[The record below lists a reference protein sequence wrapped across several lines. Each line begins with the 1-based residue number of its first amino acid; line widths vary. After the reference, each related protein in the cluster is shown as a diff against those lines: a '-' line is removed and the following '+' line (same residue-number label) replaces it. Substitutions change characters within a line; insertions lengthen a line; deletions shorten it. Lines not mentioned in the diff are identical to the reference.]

1 MASID
6 DFLAKANI
14 TKATPVENSI
24 ATAISKA
31 KLGSSGYK
39 MPDSAIINGWVSKF
53 VPGIKEEY
61 EKYFDALI
69 AAAKAEYGENSV
81 PVAEHVAQKAVWSN
95 WHTSHAT
102 PLTVDLG
109 KSGGK
114 TFEDLKAPIDNV
126 KKVLQEQT
134 KNVTDATAAKLGSA
148 TQLAAT
154 NTSLYGKGT
163 AEKPA
168 SKSIAAVYNDAQKN
182 LTDAQANDTK
192 KSTAK
197 TQARIKQAQDKYN
210 TAKENYDNAVK
221 RQTSLSASNATRLSA
236 LDTTVLKSLDTYNKT
251 AVTPF
256 TNFLSGVPTPGPGE
270 TQVDVDTAKVGKLL
284 EDYKKSNVMPTLTGA
299 DTALLGPLQK
309 AVDAYETQK
318 IADDKK
324 AAAARVAA
332 ESAKSIAQT
341 RGDITSYNALL
352 AEARKKAPV
361 VADTTTDLLSKM
373 KGTTPPTGTPPPT
386 GTVPTGT
393 APSNPPVEL
402 TDTAPSKLSLITDKD
417 GNRLISDELIA
428 AGIKGDSKSKQ
439 QAKSEQTKILNVWA
453 KDILANGGYIDPFT
467 GKQRSFTPKDY
478 GYSSAFNSTIG
489 RVLYGDSTPKLLSS
503 YLNKIGRPTS
513 LSGIQPATTQPA
525 TTQPATTQPV
535 TTQPINAG
543 LSSLAGTAPPKFTPP
558 PQLGLKLSNDFN
570 TRMIQQDLAAQQQL
584 QNPGTYAT
592 GQFDPFFSGY
602 LNSASQFSTQPS
614 QANPDGSF
622 SGGAL
627 YRPNTGIGF
636 GFQNAYDAS
645 ATTGKAAG
653 GYLDAQSVGQSNQAL
668 QQQPQQQNN
677 QLGLASIPNMSQ
689 YTNYTNNPGMMSPT
703 QNTDDGGVGGISVLG
718 QTNPMW

>member
-6 DFLAKANI
+6 DFLAAASI

-39 MPDSAIINGWVSKF
+39 MPDSAKINDWVSQF

-69 AAAKAEYGENSV
+69 AAAKAEYGENS
-81 PVAEHVAQKAVWSN
+81 PAVAEHVAQKAVWSN

-102 PLTVDLG
+102 PLNVDLG

-114 TFEDLKAPIDNV
+114 TFEDLIAPIANV

-134 KNVTDATAAKLGSA
+134 KNVTEATAAKSGSA

-154 NTSLYGKGT
+154 NASLYGKGT

-168 SKSIAAVYNDAQKN
+168 DKSIAYIYNSAQSNLTKAQTNDA
-182 LTDAQANDTK
+182 K

-197 TQARIKQAQDKYN
+197 TQASIKQAQDKYN

-221 RQTSLSASNATRLSA
+221 QQTSLSASNATGLSA
-236 LDTTVLKSLDTYNKT
+236 LNTAVLKSLDTYSKT

-270 TQVDVDTAKVGKLL
+270 TQVDVDTTKVGKLL
-284 EDYKKSNVMPTLTGA
+284 EDYKKSGAMPTLTGA

-309 AVDAYETQK
+309 AVDTYETQK
-318 IADDKK
+318 IASDKK
-324 AAAARVAA
+324 ENAAKIAAASKA
-332 ESAKSIAQT
+332 SIAQT
-341 RGDITSYNALL
+341 RGDITGYNKLL
-352 AEARKKAPV
+352 DEARKKAPV
-361 VADTTTDLLSKM
+361 VADTTTDLLNKM
-373 KGTTPPTGTPPPT
+373 QGTSPPNTPPAMGTPPPI
-386 GTVPTGT
+386 T
-393 APSNPPVEL
+393 AP
-402 TDTAPSKLSLITDKD
+402 
-417 GNRLISDELIA
+417 
-428 AGIKGDSKSKQ
+428 
-439 QAKSEQTKILNVWA
+439 
-453 KDILANGGYIDPFT
+453 
-467 GKQRSFTPKDY
+467 
-478 GYSSAFNSTIG
+478 
-489 RVLYGDSTPKLLSS
+489 
-503 YLNKIGRPTS
+503 
-513 LSGIQPATTQPA
+513 
-525 TTQPATTQPV
+525 
-535 TTQPINAG
+535 
-543 LSSLAGTAPPKFTPP
+543 APPKFTPP
-558 PQLGLKLSNDFN
+558 PQLGLKFSNDFN

-592 GQFDPFFSGY
+592 GQFDPFYSGY
-602 LNSASQFSTQPS
+602 LDAASQFSTQPS
-614 QANPDGSF
+614 KPNADGSF

-627 YRPNTGIGF
+627 YRPNTGVGF

-645 ATTGKAAG
+645 APLTPPVTGVAAG
-653 GYLDAQSVGQSNQAL
+653 GYMDAQSVGQNNQAL
-668 QQQPQQQNN
+668 QQQQPPQNN

>member
-6 DFLAKANI
+6 DFKAKASI

-39 MPDSAIINGWVSKF
+39 MPDSAIINGWVSQF

-81 PVAEHVAQKAVWSN
+81 PVAEHIAQKAVWQN
-95 WHTSHAT
+95 WYPAHST
-102 PLTVDLG
+102 PLNVDLG

-134 KNVTDATAAKLGSA
+134 KNVTEATAAKSGSA
-148 TQLAAT
+148 TQLAT
-154 NTSLYGKGT
+154 INTSLYGKGT

-168 SKSIAAVYNDAQKN
+168 DKSIAYKYNAAQKT
-182 LTDAQANDTK
+182 LTDEQAKDAK

-197 TQARIKQAQDKYN
+197 TQANIKLAQDKYN

-221 RQTSLSASNATRLSA
+221 QQTSLSASNATRLSA
-236 LDTTVLKSLDTYNKT
+236 LDTAVLKSLDTYTKT

-270 TQVDVDTAKVGKLL
+270 TQVDVDTTKVGKLL
-284 EDYKKSNVMPTLTGA
+284 EDYKKSNAMPTLTGA

-309 AVDAYETQK
+309 AVDTYETQK

-341 RGDITSYNALL
+341 RGDITGYNKLL
-352 AEARKKAPV
+352 DEARKKAPV

-373 KGTTPPTGTPPPT
+373 KGTTPPTDTTSPITTPATGAAPLNTPP
-386 GTVPTGT
+386 V
-393 APSNPPVEL
+393 
-402 TDTAPSKLSLITDKD
+402 
-417 GNRLISDELIA
+417 
-428 AGIKGDSKSKQ
+428 
-439 QAKSEQTKILNVWA
+439 
-453 KDILANGGYIDPFT
+453 
-467 GKQRSFTPKDY
+467 
-478 GYSSAFNSTIG
+478 
-489 RVLYGDSTPKLLSS
+489 
-503 YLNKIGRPTS
+503 
-513 LSGIQPATTQPA
+513 
-525 TTQPATTQPV
+525 
-535 TTQPINAG
+535 
-543 LSSLAGTAPPKFTPP
+543 PPKFTPP

-584 QNPGTYAT
+584 QNPGTYTT

-614 QANPDGSF
+614 KMNTDGSF

-627 YRPNTGIGF
+627 YRPNTGVGF

-645 ATTGKAAG
+645 APLTPPVTGVAAG
-653 GYLDAQSVGQSNQAL
+653 GYMDAQSVGQNNQAL
-668 QQQPQQQNN
+668 QQQQPPQNN

>member
-6 DFLAKANI
+6 DFLAKAKV

-24 ATAISKA
+24 ATAIANA
-31 KLGSSGYK
+31 KLSKTGYAMPSS
-39 MPDSAIINGWVSKF
+39 ATINGWISQF

-69 AAAKAEYGENSV
+69 AAAKAEYGENS
-81 PVAEHVAQKAVWSN
+81 PAVAEHVAQKAVWSN

-134 KNVTDATAAKLGSA
+134 KNVTEATAAKSGSA

-154 NTSLYGKGT
+154 NASLYGKGT

-168 SKSIAAVYNDAQKN
+168 SKSIAAIYNDAQKN
-182 LTDAQANDTK
+182 LTNAQANDTK

-197 TQARIKQAQDKYN
+197 TQASIKLAQDKYN

-221 RQTSLSASNATRLSA
+221 QQTSLSASNATRLSA
-236 LDTTVLKSLDTYNKT
+236 LDTAVLKSLDTYTKT

-284 EDYKKSNVMPTLTGA
+284 EDYKKSNAMPTLTGA

-309 AVDAYETQK
+309 AVDTYETQK

-373 KGTTPPTGTPPPT
+373 KGTTPPTGTASPIATPA
-386 GTVPTGT
+386 TGT
-393 APSNPPVEL
+393 APLNTPPV
-402 TDTAPSKLSLITDKD
+402 
-417 GNRLISDELIA
+417 
-428 AGIKGDSKSKQ
+428 
-439 QAKSEQTKILNVWA
+439 
-453 KDILANGGYIDPFT
+453 
-467 GKQRSFTPKDY
+467 
-478 GYSSAFNSTIG
+478 
-489 RVLYGDSTPKLLSS
+489 
-503 YLNKIGRPTS
+503 
-513 LSGIQPATTQPA
+513 
-525 TTQPATTQPV
+525 
-535 TTQPINAG
+535 
-543 LSSLAGTAPPKFTPP
+543 PPKFTPP
-558 PQLGLKLSNDFN
+558 PQLGLNLSNDFN

-584 QNPGTYAT
+584 QNPGTYTT

-653 GYLDAQSVGQSNQAL
+653 GYMDAQSVGQSNQAL

-703 QNTDDGGVGGISVLG
+703 QNTDDGGIGGISVLG
-718 QTNPMW
+718 QTNPVW